1 MDGPYTK
8 AILVAT
14 AVAGVT
20 WPWATPALNWALAPI
35 ARPLAQELARRAG
48 TAAAQ
53 ALPESDWADAA
64 EYLPSA
70 VGTATGALAD
80 LSNDHPQ
87 TSTIILL
94 SLAAAIGYM
103 LGSGLIGP
111 YAWRAQANYMRELL
125 QSERT
130 ARTAIRGGPG
140 AIRLLAADMGITEE
154 EARAWCDAWMDATK
168 PLNPA
173 PRTAPPATAR
183 RSTQGW
189 RE

>member
-14 AVAGVT
+14 AAAGVT

-53 ALPESDWADAA
+53 ALPETDWADAV

-70 VGTATGALAD
+70 VGTATNALAD
-80 LSNDHPQ
+80 ISNVHPH
-87 TSTIILL
+87 TSTIVLL

-103 LGSGLIGP
+103 LGSGVIGP
-111 YAWRAQANYMRELL
+111 HAWRAQAHYMRELL
-125 QSERT
+125 HAERT

-140 AIRLLAADMGITEE
+140 ALRLLAVDMGTTEE
-154 EARAWCDAWMDATK
+154 EARAWCDAWMDATS
-168 PLNPA
+168 PLNPT
-173 PRTAPPATAR
+173 PRIAPPATAR

-189 RE
+189 GE